1 MTGTAASQPHHSN
14 QLEDTCPGTTEA
26 IERDIENA
34 RNQLAQTLDVLAVR
48 TNPKRLVETTKHTVL
63 AKLNEPAVKAALIG
77 PVPSSDC
84 SCCARSFR

>member
-1 MTGTAASQPHHSN
+1 VPR
-14 QLEDTCPGTTEA
+14 DTES

-48 TNPKRLVETTKHTVL
+48 TNPKRLVETTKQSVL

-77 PVPSSDC
+77 AGAVVGLLVL
-84 SCCARSFR
+84 RKIFR

>member
-1 MTGTAASQPHHSN
+1 MPR
-14 QLEDTCPGTTEA
+14 DTEA

-48 TNPKRLVETTKHTVL
+48 TNPKRLVETTKHSVR

-77 PVPSSDC
+77 VG
-84 SCCARSFR
+84 AVVGLLVLRKIFR